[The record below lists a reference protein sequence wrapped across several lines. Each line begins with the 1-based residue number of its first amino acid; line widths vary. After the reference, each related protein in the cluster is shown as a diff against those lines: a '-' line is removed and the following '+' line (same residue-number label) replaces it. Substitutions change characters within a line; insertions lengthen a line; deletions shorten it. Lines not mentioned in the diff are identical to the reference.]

1 MTGALV
7 VLMIVTWSYKPR
19 DTIIQRFDPRA
30 RIIFLGCA
38 IFAIIQIWD
47 VRAMLAWLALAV
59 LALRL
64 SRIRWQEMKR
74 FWFVVLPLITLFTT
88 VTALTGRDLTQAIGG
103 SGEHFLWTVPVGFPG
118 GAVWHVGLSVER
130 LVFAAAQFARMLS
143 LAILGLLVPFT
154 INPALYGV
162 AFRRLGLNDK
172 FAYATDLAFRL
183 VPTVANDF
191 QTTLDAQKARGYEL
205 DRAGAN
211 LFRQVRNLAPLVVPV
226 TIGTILGGEEIIDAM
241 DLRAFGA
248 TPRRTWVMALE
259 YDRRDLLLIAGGVL
273 ALLATTIAN
282 ILGYGEF
289 WLPPAL
295 LRLLAF

>member
-1 MTGALV
+1 MV
-7 VLMIVTWSYKPR
+7 VGMIVTWNYRPR
-19 DTIIQRFDPRA
+19 NTIIQRFDPRA

-38 IFAIIQIWD
+38 IFAIIQMWD
-47 VRAMLAWLALAV
+47 MRVMLAWLALAA
-59 LALRL
+59 LALWL
-64 SRIRWQEMKR
+64 SKITWQEMKR

-88 VTALTGRDLTQAIGG
+88 VTALTGRDLGQAIG
-103 SGEHFLWTVPVGFPG
+103 STGEHFLWTVPIRFPG

-130 LVFAAAQFARMLS
+130 LVFAAAQFSRMLA
-143 LAILGLLVPFT
+143 LATFGVLVPFT

-162 AFRRLGLNDK
+162 TFHRLGLNDK

-191 QTTLDAQKARGYEL
+191 QMTLDAQKARGYEL
-205 DRAGAN
+205 DRAGGN

-248 TPRRTWVMALE
+248 VPRRTWVMELNYE
-259 YDRRDLLLIAGGVL
+259 RRDFFLIAGGVL
-273 ALLATTIAN
+273 ALLATTVAN
-282 ILGYGEF
+282 ILGYGDF
-289 WLPPAL
+289 WLPPEL
-295 LRLLAF
+295 LRLLSP